1 MPRFMVTWEARPLA
15 EFGRP
20 MGSTV
25 IGQEY
30 ADFETIPEGIATD
43 AFSFYPVVE
52 SGAAGR
58 GRAPQAAG
66 PPGRP

>member
-1 MPRFMVTWEARPLA
+1 
-15 EFGRP
+15 